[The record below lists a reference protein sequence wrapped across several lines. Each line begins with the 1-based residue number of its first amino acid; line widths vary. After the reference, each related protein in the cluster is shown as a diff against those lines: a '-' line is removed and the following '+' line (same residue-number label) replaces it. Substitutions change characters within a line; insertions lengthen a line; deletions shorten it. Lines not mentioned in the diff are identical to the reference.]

1 MSTVKTYRATIE
13 STRLASSFRLLRGLC
28 QALLASWRDCWY
40 ELFWVRTLWTVATLL
55 AVTVCLSA
63 QLSGPRVEKIEDELE
78 IPESPGKLELLFG
91 AVKITQFRDKSVTA
105 AFLHS
110 FLVRYALG
118 PIGILLSLAGCS
130 TLITGFL
137 HSGMACLV
145 LTSPA
150 NRWLTLLSR
159 YISGILICALYA
171 GLFTVAT
178 AFALAWSLECW
189 PGIAFLSWGI
199 YCCHL
204 ATFLGI
210 SILLGITG
218 KHSALVLAG
227 TTLFWLICQLVNLTF
242 WQAGFQNV
250 ESFKLSGLTLAYW
263 LLPKPADLTVLLD
276 LASGAYQHFSLW
288 PELEWAWETGRL
300 VAWASLISSI
310 GVGLAA
316 VTLAGHEFR
325 SMELL

>member
-1 MSTVKTYRATIE
+1 M
-13 STRLASSFRLLRGLC
+13 ASSFLLPRAFG
-28 QALLASWRDCWY
+28 QGFAASWRDCWY
-40 ELFWVRTLWTVATLL
+40 ELFWVRVLWTVATLL

-78 IPESPGKLELLFG
+78 IPESPGNLVLLFG
-91 AVKITQFRDKSVTA
+91 AVKVTQFRDKSVTA

-137 HSGMACLV
+137 HNGMACLV

-150 NRWLTLLSR
+150 NRWLILLNR
-159 YISGILICALYA
+159 YLCGLLICALYA

-178 AFALAWSLECW
+178 AYALAWSLECW
-189 PGIAFLSWGI
+189 PGIAFLGWGI

-210 SILLGITG
+210 SILLGIIG
-218 KHSALVLAG
+218 KHATLVLAG
-227 TTLFWLICQLVNLTF
+227 TTLFWLICQLVNMTF
-242 WQAGFQNV
+242 WQASFQNV
-250 ESFKLSGLTLAYW
+250 ELAKLSGVTLAYW
-263 LLPKPADLTVLLD
+263 LLPKPADMMLLLD
-276 LASGAYQHFSLW
+276 LASGAHQHFGLW

-300 VAWASLISSI
+300 IAWASLLSSM

-316 VTLAGHEFR
+316 VILAGHEFR
-325 SMELL
+325 SMELV